1 MKCRSMDNP
10 FLALFIIY
18 YLCNQCSNTQE
29 SGFIHSVT
37 ELISTSNKIDNMKSI
52 ETRLAAKDWRAIT
65 KELHDN
71 GFVIIKNVL
80 NKQECDD
87 LIAEYDADDTYR
99 KTIIMERY
107 RFGQGE
113 YKYFQYPLPAL
124 IAELRE
130 TVYVKIAP
138 VANQWMKELGI
149 KKDFPATHQEMKNLC
164 QQYGQE
170 KPTVL
175 ILKYSEGGFNTLHQ
189 DLYGD
194 VYFPMQMVFM
204 LDQTDQDYT
213 GGEFVITEQIPRAQ
227 SKANVLKPNL
237 GDMIIFTTNFRPVKG
252 NKGYYRV
259 NMKHGV
265 SPLHNGN
272 RHSLGIIF
280 HDGLS

>member
-1 MKCRSMDNP
+1 MEN
-10 FLALFIIY
+10 
-18 YLCNQCSNTQE
+18 
-29 SGFIHSVT
+29 
-37 ELISTSNKIDNMKSI
+37 I
-52 ETRLAAKDWRAIT
+52 ETRLANINWQPIT
-65 KELHDN
+65 RELHDK
-71 GFVIIKNVL
+71 GFTMVKNVL

-99 KTIIMERY
+99 KTVNMERY

-113 YKYFQYPLPAL
+113 YKYFSYPLPSL
-124 IAELRE
+124 ITGLRE
-130 TVYVKIAP
+130 SVYEMIAP
-138 VANQWMKELGI
+138 VANQWMQELNI
-149 KKDFPATHQEMKNLC
+149 DQQFPATHREMIERSRLH
-164 QQYGQE
+164 GQE

-194 VYFPMQMVFM
+194 IYFPMQMVFM

-227 SKANVLKPNL
+227 SKANVLKPGL
-237 GDMIIFTTNFRPVKG
+237 GDMVILTTNFRPVKG
-252 NKGYYRV
+252 SKGYYRV

-265 SPLHNGN
+265 SPLHSGN